1 MVYAN
6 DVSHSEQGSAS
17 GLGPAPGSDHT
28 GFNEVGRGRGG
39 RRAQWIVVRA
49 RRPRR
54 TLGRQSG
61 VPLLLPTAAA
71 NAWPR
76 RPALLSRA
84 RSITGMTDTR
94 GSLTLTAAAA
104 LQGRPP
110 PALTPRLRAG
120 RIAAAVGAPGSACS
134 VGCQAA
140 RTAEAFTL
148 AACRWRLNSRATR
161 CAALACASWPRT
173 TGTARSNPNDAL
185 ACGRVA
191 LRASSQG
198 GRYSLAA
205 SAGRRGWGQ
214 ACTAWSRIHEKS
226 SLAERR
232 GGGGGNAGLAG
243 GGGGRAVRPRRAQL
257 PTVSITS

>member
-1 MVYAN
+1 M
-6 DVSHSEQGSAS
+6 DCRQGQAPQVNV
-17 GLGPAPGSDHT
+17 GPA
-28 GFNEVGRGRGG
+28 
-39 RRAQWIVVRA
+39 
-49 RRPRR
+49 RP
-54 TLGRQSG
+54 QSG

-214 ACTAWSRIHEKS
+214 ACTAGRGFTRSRRWPS
-226 SLAERR
+226 AEAAAAATLGLR
-232 GGGGGNAGLAG
+232 GAAG
-243 GGGGRAVRPRRAQL
+243 GGR
-257 PTVSITS
+257 

>member
-54 TLGRQSG
+54 TLGRLGRQSG

-110 PALTPRLRAG
+110 PATPRLRAG

-214 ACTAWSRIHEKS
+214 ACTAGRGFTRSRRWPS
-226 SLAERR
+226 AEAAAAATLGLR
-232 GGGGGNAGLAG
+232 GAAG
-243 GGGGRAVRPRRAQL
+243 GGR
-257 PTVSITS
+257 